1 MSQGT
6 SKQTGR
12 CIHLI
17 LAALAAVSLG
27 VLGGCAGAPETAQA
41 DEAHAA
47 AADTSATAMHT
58 GALPD
63 DLLNALRAAS
73 EKYKDVK
80 AAEADGYIRDPMNFC
95 VTSTFEGQPAQLGGM
110 GIHYFRPDVLKITA
124 TAPRIDGAGT
134 HTDFLQPSVLIY
146 EPQADGSLA
155 LVAVENLVF
164 QKAWQDAGH
173 SAPPEFHG
181 NQFYSMVDNP
191 LTDVDEAHMF
201 QPHYE
206 LHAWLY
212 RDNPNGLFAQFNPNV
227 TCEHHQ
233 GGAPAHGTH
242 GD

>member
-1 MSQGT
+1 MEKLT
-6 SKQTGR
+6 R
-12 CIHLI
+12 YVHLAVAVV
-17 LAALAAVSLG
+17 AALSLG
-27 VLGGCAGAPETAQA
+27 VLAGCVAAPEQAQA
-41 DEAHAA
+41 GPTPGDSAA
-47 AADTSATAMHT
+47 AVEMAADAS
-58 GALPD
+58 GVPD
-63 DLLNALRAAS
+63 DVLREMRALT

-80 AAEADGYIRDPMNFC
+80 AAEADGYIRDPLNFC
-95 VTSTFEGQPAQLGGM
+95 VTSSFEGQPKQLGGM
-110 GIHYFRPDVLKITA
+110 GVHYFRPDILKITA

-134 HTDFLQPSVLIY
+134 HTDFLQPAVLIY

-164 QKAWQDAGH
+164 QKAWHDAGN
-173 SAPPEFHG
+173 SGPPEFHG
-181 NQFYSMVDNP
+181 NQYYSMVDNP

-227 TCEHHQ
+227 TCEHHR
-233 GGAPAHGTH
+233 GGQHGTH